1 MDDFTRKF
9 DAAQDKDE
17 QIHFIL
23 TSVYE
28 ALKEKGYDPINQI
41 VGYILSE
48 DPTYITNHNG
58 ARTDLQGG
66 PGRAAAG
73 AGEELPGDLIA
84 DIRQRPPRMGRPL
97 SLSKKGGALFGQESF
112 RSDPRVRMGF

>member
-48 DPTYITNHNG
+48 DPPYITTYKN
-58 ARTDLQGG
+58 ARAIIRRIDRDDLLQ
-66 PGRAAAG
+66 
-73 AGEELPGDLIA
+73 
-84 DIRQRPPRMGRPL
+84 
-97 SLSKKGGALFGQESF
+97 AL
-112 RSDPRVRMGF
+112 VRDFVKH